1 VTVDLCDVGFGAL
14 FDWSL
19 KLSSESGQI
28 RITTHF
34 APPCAPPFTGS
45 QFVPTLLRVL
55 FVETVNL
62 PMTDLLS
69 QQDSYC
75 KVQLSSDVA
84 WARTRALSNARTP
97 QWYEVIDWWILGEYT
112 AQTFVVRLCDDNVL
126 WDRGFTGLKLPLTGV
141 VPREL
146 SERWFPMDGGEKV
159 RLNLIFQVV
168 LNRGIA
174 FDPDRVANTPLPA
187 EVFLE

>member
-19 KLSSESGQI
+19 KLLSESGQI

-34 APPCAPPFTGS
+34 APPCAPPFTAS
-45 QFVPTLLRVL
+45 PFIPTRLRVL
-55 FVETVNL
+55 FVEVANL
-62 PMTDLLS
+62 PRTDLLS
-69 QQDSYC
+69 QQESYR
-75 KVQLSSDVA
+75 KAQLSSDVA

-97 QWYEVIDWWILGEYT
+97 QWYEVIDWWILGDYT
-112 AQTFVVRLCDDNVL
+112 AQTFVVRLCDENVL
-126 WDRGFTGLKLPLTGV
+126 CDRGVVELKLPLAGV

-146 SERWFPMDGGEKV
+146 SEGWFPMDGGEKV

-168 LNRGIA
+168 LNGGIA
-174 FDPDRVANTPLPA
+174 FDPDRVANAPLPPDIL
-187 EVFLE
+187 LE